1 MREVHML
8 DELLDVVNEEDV
20 VTAREMSSAV
30 HRLGLRHRGVH
41 VFLATTQDG
50 LLVQQR
56 SRLKDLLPL
65 ALDCSVSEHLKAGES
80 YREAAERGLAE
91 ELGIHGIRIHPL
103 VKFTMSYGSN
113 DNEISQLYEGRV
125 DPALVRFDPLEVEGI
140 SYRSLDELE
149 ALLHSEEVPLCGWFV
164 QLLAWYTGRSG
175 EMKIIR
181 TYAHNRLLFPR
192 GNRRQ

>member
-1 MREVHML
+1 ML

-20 VTAREMSSAV
+20 VTAREMRAVV

-41 VFLATTQDG
+41 VFLVTPQDE

-80 YREAAERGLAE
+80 YRDAAERGLAE

-103 VKFTMSYGSN
+103 VKFTMNYGPN
-113 DNEISQLYEGRV
+113 DNQISQLYEGRV

-140 SYRSLDELE
+140 CCRSLDELE
-149 ALLHSEEVPLCGWFV
+149 ALVHSGEVSLCGWFV
-164 QLLAWYTGRSG
+164 QLLAWYTGGSG

-181 TYAHNRLLFPR
+181 TYTHNRLLIPI
-192 GNRRQ
+192 GNRRR

>member
-1 MREVHML
+1 ML
-8 DELLDVVNEEDV
+8 DELLDVVNDEDV
-20 VTAREMSSAV
+20 VTAQEMRSTV

-41 VFLATTQDG
+41 VFLVTPQDE

-65 ALDCSVSEHLKAGES
+65 ALDCSVSEHLKAGER

-103 VKFTMSYGSN
+103 VKFKMNYGPN
-113 DNEISQLYEGRV
+113 DNEISQLYEGRA
-125 DPALVRFDPLEVEGI
+125 DPGRVRFDPLEVEGI
-140 SYRSLDELE
+140 SCWRKDELE
-149 ALLHSEEVPLCGWFV
+149 ALLHSGEVSLCGWFV
-164 QLLAWYTGRSG
+164 QLLAWYTGESG

-181 TYAHNRLLFPR
+181 TYARNRFLFP
-192 GNRRQ
+192 GGDRRW

>member
-1 MREVHML
+1 
-8 DELLDVVNEEDV
+8 
-20 VTAREMSSAV
+20 
-30 HRLGLRHRGVH
+30 VH
-41 VFLATTQDG
+41 VFLVTPQDE

-80 YREAAERGLAE
+80 YRDAAERGLAE

-103 VKFTMSYGSN
+103 VKFTMNYGPN
-113 DNEISQLYEGRV
+113 DNQISQLYEGRV

-140 SYRSLDELE
+140 CCRSLDELE
-149 ALLHSEEVPLCGWFV
+149 ALVHSGEVSLCSWFV
-164 QLLAWYTGRSG
+164 QLLAWYTGGSG

-181 TYAHNRLLFPR
+181 TYTHNRLLIPI
-192 GNRRQ
+192 GNRRR

>member
-1 MREVHML
+1 ML

-20 VTAREMSSAV
+20 VTAREMRSAV